1 MRQDNK
7 PHHTSS
13 AGKDKGK
20 VPTKVRG
27 ASVKKTDGKN
37 IRRKLSKEEARVRQQ
52 TQNKVKNL
60 IKSMPKY
67 LAILALSEGI
77 DARTV
82 WNQLS
87 TTTGCTK
94 IRLPDIATQSAVH
107 VFQGQGYIPIFPD
120 MPRTELDIMDCIDS
134 LMHADFFLFIVHA
147 DGVSDMGR
155 LVIQVCHA
163 LHFNQHQVVLGITTG
178 TAISHALDKAFT
190 TTFEMLRCTDKTLAS
205 VGEQYVVSGT
215 APHLPGVSTQQKKL
229 IKDLFHPT
237 AHVIV
242 PYDVTRHGSSLMR
255 YFSNT
260 IVSIEKNRPGW
271 ISKRPIVPIIGYEF
285 REIDSETQAIRFDVV
300 GWLSGQ
306 LPITANQNAYLQSV
320 GTCKILN
327 IDIINVLNPTFLCDD
342 KYATYVRP
350 FQHLQKRS
358 SDAEGCEQRSGIAA
372 KETVIQTIMETMRA
386 EEASEEYDALDATAQ
401 ALANQE
407 ETDMIDEEKIQMG
420 SDYDRKLQYHSDEPW
435 EYPDELDIHPS
446 FELRTL
452 LKGWRGL
459 KSMRTSPWRI
469 ASEEVPDGFEGLH
482 HIHQPVQFYE
492 YVKKQQ
498 IMTGLTAPGNFLR
511 ITVEFVSSTHSHLI
525 SAGISDEFAPNLET
539 VYAQYRDLMKGLMDR
554 VTDNKI
560 IGLCSLYSCEN
571 KDTIAHATMNLY
583 GLPSTF
589 GIPDAPPIKPGEEQ
603 PLTHEHP
610 FVLYVG
616 FRRLYTV
623 PLPSQIL
630 TPTRSKLQ
638 RYYHNQEP
646 NITLSFVCPMFVE
659 YQNLPPVLAFVNK
672 SVSLGYCSV
681 KEDFKLCGSGKLT
694 SLDTSF
700 ITLQRIVLAG
710 TPFHI
715 SKHRVVVRH
724 MFFYP
729 EDVKYF
735 APVDLYTESN
745 IRGRITQSIGLKGYF
760 KAFFDGKVDHSM
772 AIKMAVYRQAFPT
785 LISLRFDAGDML
797 LFETVADFFM
807 KKIAA
812 TQEELSRLAAAPDA
826 EGE

>member
-1 MRQDNK
+1 MRQENK
-7 PHHTSS
+7 PHHASS
-13 AGKDKGK
+13 TGKNKGK
-20 VPTKVRG
+20 VPAKVRG
-27 ASVKKTDGKN
+27 ASVKKTDGKS
-37 IRRKLSKEEARVRQQ
+37 IRRKLSREEARVRQQ
-52 TQNKVKNL
+52 SQNRAKNL

-67 LAILALSEGI
+67 IAILALSDGL
-77 DARTV
+77 DARTI

-87 TTTGCTK
+87 VTTGCSK
-94 IRLPDIATQSAVH
+94 IRLPEIATQSAVH
-107 VFQGQGYIPIFPD
+107 VFQGQGYIPIFLD
-120 MPRTELDIMDCIDS
+120 MPRAELDIMDCMDS

-155 LVIQVCHA
+155 LVIQACHA
-163 LHFNQHQVVLGITTG
+163 LHFNQHQVVLGLTTG

-190 TTFEMLRCTDKTLAS
+190 ATLEMLGCNDGIFTD
-205 VGEQYVVSGT
+205 VGEQHVSGT
-215 APHLPGVSTQQKKL
+215 APHLSGISAQQKKL
-229 IKDLFHPT
+229 IRELFHPD
-237 AHVIV
+237 AHVIA
-242 PYDVTRHGSSLMR
+242 PYDVSRHGDSLMR

-260 IVSIEKNRPGW
+260 VVSIEQNRPGW
-271 ISKRPIVPIIGYEF
+271 VNKRPIVPIIGYEF
-285 REIDSETQAIRFDVV
+285 KEIESETQAVRFDVV

-320 GTCKILN
+320 GACKILN
-327 IDIINVLNPTFLCDD
+327 IDIINVLNPAFLCDD
-342 KYATYVRP
+342 KYATYIRP
-350 FQHLQKRS
+350 FQHLQERS
-358 SDAEGCEQRSGIAA
+358 IDAEGCEQRSGVAS
-372 KETVIQTIMETMRA
+372 KETVIQTIMDTVRA
-386 EEASEEYDALDATAQ
+386 EELSDGYDALDATVQ

-420 SDYDRKLQYHSDEPW
+420 NDYDRKLQYQSDEPW
-435 EYPDELDIHPS
+435 EYPDELDIHPA

-482 HIHQPVQFYE
+482 HIHQPVQFYD
-492 YVKKQQ
+492 YVKRQQ
-498 IMTGLTAPGNFLR
+498 IMGGLTAPGNFLR
-511 ITVEFVSSTHSHLI
+511 ITLEFVSSTHTHLL
-525 SAGISDEFAPNLET
+525 SAGISDEFTPDIEVIYN
-539 VYAQYRDLMKGLMDR
+539 QYRDLMKGLMDK
-554 VTDNKI
+554 VTENRI
-560 IGLCSLYSCEN
+560 IGLCGLYSCEN
-571 KDTIAHATMNLY
+571 KDSIAHATMSLY

-589 GIPDAPPIKPGEEQ
+589 GIPDAPSIKPGEEQ

-638 RYYHNQEP
+638 RYYHSQEP
-646 NITLSFVCPMFVE
+646 NVTLSFVCPMFVD

-672 SVSLGYCSV
+672 SVSLGHCSI

-694 SLDTSF
+694 SFDTSF

-745 IRGRITQSIGLKGYF
+745 VRGRITQSIGLKGYF

-797 LFETVADFFM
+797 LFEPVADFFM
-807 KKIAA
+807 RRIAA
-812 TQEELSRLAAAPDA
+812 TQEELARLAAAPG